1 MNKNIDKK
9 LKLYIAKMA
18 MYELPYGYE
27 WNSSAKNLEDALLA
41 RGIVLPQKLYYKYKL
56 PGGLSQPEFMNQ
68 LCLLQFFTK
77 FYPKYAI
84 KVLADKNLTASD
96 KAKIFKYVLGE
107 RHRFIKKAKQYE
119 SEIRKLNP
127 ELANIK
133 VGHPGSIIDGA
144 TFGFAPDEIAYFS
157 DFKNRNIKN
166 QERIENLFREKYGIN
181 VTYVLAPKTAE
192 KIITALKH
200 YENSKEK

>member
-1 MNKNIDKK
+1 MNKDLDKR
-9 LKLYIAKMA
+9 LKLYIAKMG
-18 MYELPYGYE
+18 MLETSYGVFE
-27 WNSSAKNLEDALLA
+27 SSAKSLEDALRA
-41 RGIVLPQKLYYKYKL
+41 RGINLKLYHQYKM
-56 PGGLSQPEFMNQ
+56 PGGMSQNDFVIRLCTLEF
-68 LCLLQFFTK
+68 FIK

-133 VGHPGSIIDGA
+133 VGHPSSIIDGA
-144 TFGFAPDEIAYFS
+144 TFGFAPDEIAYFA

-166 QERIENLFREKYGIN
+166 QERIENFFREKYGIN